1 MNFWTKTELQKEK
14 KQPENFPVHKS
25 VLDILWKEKFAILQI
40 TPDIWEIFISF
51 SDVLWDRDQNLKL
64 GNDLRLG

>member
-40 TPDIWEIFISF
+40 KPDI
-51 SDVLWDRDQNLKL
+51 
-64 GNDLRLG
+64 